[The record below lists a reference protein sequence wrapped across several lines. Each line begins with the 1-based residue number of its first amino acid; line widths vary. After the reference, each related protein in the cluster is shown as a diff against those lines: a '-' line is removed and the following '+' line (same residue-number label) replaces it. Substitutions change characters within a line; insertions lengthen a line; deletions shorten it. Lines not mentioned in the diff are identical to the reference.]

1 MRSTFQAS
9 GLVLVAISEK
19 PKAAKMDGSMA
30 PAFCPLARN
39 DPHTALKIGR
49 YTAFRSFD
57 DSDELG
63 AELTRI
69 WKAKLALGCP
79 QCARYRKHGNVHLC
93 GRCQKLRRI
102 ISKAEIEI
110 SARIPVMLLTWRE
123 NNLSIEAYKV
133 YKRAQELSDLGR
145 RILRD

>member
-1 MRSTFQAS
+1 MN
-9 GLVLVAISEK
+9 LL
-19 PKAAKMDGSMA
+19 
-30 PAFCPLARN
+30 FCPLAHN
-39 DPHTALKIGR
+39 DAHTALKIER
-49 YTAFRSFD
+49 YKAFRCFD

-102 ISKAEIEI
+102 IKKVETEIGTQV
-110 SARIPVMLLTWRE
+110 PMMLLTWRE
-123 NNLSIEAYKV
+123 NNLSIEAHKV
-133 YKRAQELSDLGR
+133 YKRAQELADLGR
-145 RILRD
+145 RILRH